1 MIVKSRKFP
10 IAIKK
15 LKAIQGRLEQSH
27 PKFELISENI
37 AKRLSG
43 YKGEQSLDYHLSF
56 LDEKTFHIIH
66 DVRLFDGKHY
76 FQIDT
81 LILSRKFIY
90 LVEVKNITG
99 TLFFDNQFNQL
110 IRTQNNTKEAFPDPL
125 LQIER
130 QCNQLNKW
138 LKLHKFKNLQIVDLV
153 VISSPRTILET
164 FPNNEKIH
172 QKVIHSAKLPIKI
185 KHIEETQEK
194 NILTENQLNRIS
206 KLIIEKHTP
215 SNTDFIALYNIQG
228 DELQKGVICPKCT
241 RLPMDIVRR
250 RWVCK
255 YCHFIS
261 KDAHLSAIEDYS
273 LLIGKE
279 ITNSQIRT
287 FLKIPSIYIA
297 NNILNSLKV
306 NVTGKNKGRVYHLD
320 SDLRIQDY

>member
-1 MIVKSRKFP
+1 MIVKPRKFS
-10 IAIKK
+10 IAIRK
-15 LKAIQGRLEQSH
+15 LKAIQGRLLQSH
-27 PKFELISENI
+27 PKYELISENI
-37 AKRLSG
+37 AKRMAG
-43 YKGEQSLDYHLSF
+43 YNGEQSLDYHLSF
-56 LDEKTFHIIH
+56 LDEKTFQIIH

-81 LILSRKFIY
+81 LILSRKLIY

-99 TLFFDNQFNQL
+99 TLFFDNQFHQL

-172 QKVIHSAKLPIKI
+172 QKVIHSAKLPFKI
-185 KHIEETQEK
+185 KYFEESQEK
-194 NILTENQLNRIS
+194 NLLTENQLNKLS
-206 KLIIEKHTP
+206 KHIIEKHTP
-215 SNTDFIALYNIQG
+215 GNTDFLAVYNISG
-228 DELQKGVICPKCT
+228 DELQKGVICSQCT
-241 RLPMDIVRR
+241 KLPMDIVRG

-261 KDAHLSAIEDYS
+261 KNAHLSALEDYF
-273 LLIGKE
+273 LLISKE
-279 ITNSQIRT
+279 ITNAQIRT
-287 FLKIPSIYIA
+287 FLKIPSIYMA
-297 NNILNSLKV
+297 NKILTSLKV

-320 SDLRIQDY
+320 FDSKIQNY